1 MDNKTIIRAEQA
13 QDKTS
18 IEQINRAAFEDDEE
32 AQLVNALR
40 DSGCEY
46 LCRVTEMDDKVVSY
60 ILFTPV
66 TLTGKQSNL
75 KLFGLAPMAVLPEYQ
90 NQGMGSVLV
99 KQDLDE
105 CRARGYDAIVVLGH
119 PNYYPKFGFVPSDDY
134 GIKSEYDVPREVF
147 MIQELV
153 PGCLKG
159 KSGVIQ
165 YHEAF
170 RGMGS

>member
-1 MDNKTIIRAEQA
+1 MVEYDVMNIRSERAKDKEPVYQVNIKAFKT
-13 QDKTS
+13 
-18 IEQINRAAFEDDEE
+18 EDE
-32 AQLVNALR
+32 ARLVNALR

-46 LCRVTEMDDKVVSY
+46 ISLVAERDNKVIAY

-66 TLTGKQSNL
+66 TLTGHQPNL
-75 KLFGLAPMAVLPEYQ
+75 KLLGLAPMAVLPEYQ
-90 NQGMGSVLV
+90 NQGIGTALV
-99 KQDLDE
+99 KQGLEE
-105 CRARGYDAIVVLGH
+105 CRDRGYDAIAVLGH
-119 PNYYPKFGFVPSDDY
+119 SNYYPKFGFVPSDEY

-153 PGCLKG
+153 AGCLKG

-170 RGMGS
+170 RNM

>member
-1 MDNKTIIRAEQA
+1 MNNEAIIRAEQV
-13 QDKTS
+13 QDKTP
-18 IEQINRAAFEDDEE
+18 IEKINRAAFEGDDEVE
-32 AQLVNALR
+32 LVNALR

-46 LCRVTEMDDKVVSY
+46 LSLVAEMDDKVVAF

-66 TLTGKQSNL
+66 TLTGNHSNL
-75 KLFGLAPMAVLPEYQ
+75 KLLGLAPMAVLPEYQ
-90 NQGMGSVLV
+90 SQGIGSALV
-99 KQDLDE
+99 KQGLEE

-119 PNYYPKFGFVPSDDY
+119 ADYYPKFGFVPSDEY
-134 GIKSEYDVPREVF
+134 GIQSEYDVPREVF

-165 YHEAF
+165 YHQAF
-170 RGMGS
+170 RDMG